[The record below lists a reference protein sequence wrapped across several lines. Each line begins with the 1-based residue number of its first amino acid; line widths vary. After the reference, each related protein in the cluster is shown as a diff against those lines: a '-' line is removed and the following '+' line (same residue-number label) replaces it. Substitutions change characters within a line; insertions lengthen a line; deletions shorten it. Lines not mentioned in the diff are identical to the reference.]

1 MHFNSKEHM
10 AQELLAGKR
19 FKTTNG
25 SVIYFD
31 PKQSASPF
39 RYDYDAMSAAWDS
52 YGNDIWEEVKPS
64 VHQDLIDSYQPGQ
77 AWQYRLEDE
86 DSFIDCKVD
95 DEWVEPEW
103 KETTSYRLHPHNTLI
118 QEHNKGAKIQYYSE
132 GNWVNVWKPNWLENI
147 QYRIKPI
154 TVHEWMFK
162 AIGSTKWMI
171 EVLLMSEEEAKSYF
185 KDVEYRQTGRSW
197 EE

>member
-1 MHFNSKEHM
+1 MGVAWNS
-10 AQELLAGKR
+10 
-19 FKTTNG
+19 
-25 SVIYFD
+25 
-31 PKQSASPF
+31 
-39 RYDYDAMSAAWDS
+39 YDR
-52 YGNDIWEEVKPS
+52 DIWEEVKPN
-64 VHQDLIDSYQPGQ
+64 VHQDLRNSYQPGQ
-77 AWQYRLEDE
+77 AWQYKLKSED
-86 DSFIDCKVD
+86 FYRNCTKD

-103 KETTSYRLHPHNTLI
+103 HEATSYRLHPYNTLI
-118 QEHNKGAKIQYYSE
+118 QEYNNGAKIQHNSDGE
-132 GNWVNVWKPNWLENI
+132 WLDIAKPDWFDSV
-147 QYRIKPI
+147 QYRIKPT